1 MKSLSKV
8 LNEKDP
14 GLEAYVIGNATRPLL
29 SYGPKNSRSMRRT
42 YLYVEALQKFEKEVQ
57 GIDLTE
63 AYKRAKPAFTGKLER
78 SFIVLKDNPG
88 EETEMDVEQI
98 LTGANAEPMNH

>member
-1 MKSLSKV
+1 M